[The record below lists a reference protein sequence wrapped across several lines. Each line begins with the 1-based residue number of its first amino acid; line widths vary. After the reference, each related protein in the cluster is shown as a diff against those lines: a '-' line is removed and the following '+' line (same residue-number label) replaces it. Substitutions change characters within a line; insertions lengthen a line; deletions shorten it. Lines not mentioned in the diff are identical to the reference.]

1 MGSLKDRAAI
11 AGIGQTAFGKALPDS
26 EEALAVAAIKAAL
39 DDAGIAPGEVD
50 GLVSFSIE
58 ETQPD
63 AIARDLGMGDLGFLA
78 MTPGGGGGACAQ
90 IGLAAMAIALGQA
103 QCVVAWRSRKRSAP
117 ASRPWAG
124 TQPRV
129 RGRDMWVLPAG
140 LIRPADEIAMLGRR
154 HMALYGTTRDHF
166 ANVALAIRAH
176 ANHNPLALMGDRTL
190 TRDDYFAARHIS
202 EPLCLFD
209 CCLETDGAV
218 AAVIVSA
225 ERARDCRQPPAFIH
239 AFGQGISHGSIS
251 MSNFFAPDPLRG
263 QSWACA
269 EVLWRQSDFAPK
281 DVACA
286 QIYDAFTPEV
296 IFSLEGYG
304 FCERGEGGAFTEGN
318 TLAPGG
324 KLPINTSGGSLS
336 EAYIHGFNL
345 VTEGVRQIR
354 GASTSQVPD
363 ANCAFVSSSDGVP
376 TSAILLRL

>member
-1 MGSLKDRAAI
+1 MISLADRAAI
-11 AGIGQTAFGKALPDS
+11 VGIGQTAFGKALADS
-26 EEALAVAAIKAAL
+26 EEALAVAAVRAAL
-39 DDAGIAPGEVD
+39 DDAGIAPREVD

-63 AIARDLGMGDLGFLA
+63 ALARDLGMGDIGFLA

-90 IGLAAMAIALGQA
+90 IGLGAMAIALGQA
-103 QCVVAWRSRKRSAP
+103 EVVVAWRARKRGAR
-117 ASRPWAG
+117 ASRPWAS

-129 RGRDMWVLPAG
+129 HGREMWIRPPG
-140 LIRPADEIAMLGRR
+140 LIRPVDEIAMLARR

-176 ANHNPLALMGDRTL
+176 ANTNPLALMNNRIL
-190 TRDDYFAARHIS
+190 TREDYFAARTIS
-202 EPLCLFD
+202 EPLGLFD

-218 AAVIVSA
+218 AAVLVSA
-225 ERARDCRQPPAFIH
+225 ERARDCRQLPAYVH
-239 AFGQGISHGSIS
+239 AFGQGVSRGSMA

-269 EVLWRQSDFAPK
+269 ERLWRRSDFTPR

-286 QIYDAFTPEV
+286 QIYDAFTPEI

-304 FCERGEGGAFTEGN
+304 FCGEGEGGVFTEGGA
-318 TLAPGG
+318 LGPGG
-324 KLPINTSGGSLS
+324 RLPVNTSGGGLS

-345 VTEGVRQIR
+345 VSEGVRQVR
-354 GASTSQVPD
+354 GTSTTQVPD
-363 ANCAFVSSSDGVP
+363 PRCVFVSSSDGVP
-376 TSAILLRL
+376 TSAILLRS